1 VLHLRCIF
9 QKSNA
14 HGNCEE
20 KRHKNPRLC
29 GRWPIVFQLGQLP
42 ISRSSW
48 RMLVAYIP
56 AENFSTTVIITFF
69 GQ

>member
-14 HGNCEE
+14 HGNSAE
-20 KRHKNPRLC
+20 KHHKNPRLC
-29 GRWPIVFQLGQLP
+29 GRWPIVFQLP

-48 RMLVAYIP
+48 RILVAYIP
-56 AENFSTTVIITFF
+56 AENFATIVIIASP
-69 GQ
+69 GE